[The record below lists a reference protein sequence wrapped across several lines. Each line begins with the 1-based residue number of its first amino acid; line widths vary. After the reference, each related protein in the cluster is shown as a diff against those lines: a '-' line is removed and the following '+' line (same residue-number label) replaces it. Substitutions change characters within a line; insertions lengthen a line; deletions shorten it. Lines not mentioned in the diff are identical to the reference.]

1 MTEIKSTICH
11 VLSNILMYFAL
22 CDNVKTGTML
32 QKTQRPPTETLEV
45 ADLL

>member
-1 MTEIKSTICH
+1 MTEMNSTIYH
-11 VLSNILMYFAL
+11 VLNNILMYIAL

-32 QKTQRPPTETLEV
+32 QKTQRSPTEILEV